1 MRMKRKATP
10 VVALTAVALALTAC
24 AQSNREGGGEAS
36 GDTGGGAASDTFT
49 FGAAGAPK
57 LFDPFYATD
66 GETFRVSRQIFQNLV
81 GIKPGTAEIVPEL
94 AEKWEPTPDGKTWTF
109 TLAKD
114 IKFTDGTPFN
124 AEAVCKNFERMFDQ
138 NEAGQAAAEYWADNM
153 GAFKNDAANSLYQGC
168 EVKDD
173 STVVLKVAR
182 PTSKFP
188 AMLSLTS
195 FSMQSPTAMDKGKA
209 NDVQKAGEGFTYPE
223 YSWNPVGTGPYKLE
237 KYDEANKTV
246 TLVRND
252 DFSGEKA
259 KTKKIIFKIIP
270 DESTRR
276 QELQAG
282 SIDGYDLPN
291 PVDWKGLKDAG
302 NNVMV
307 RPAFN
312 ILYLGLTPEAG
323 NAKLKDLKVRQA
335 LYYAIN
341 RDQLVQ
347 TQLPEGATVA
357 TQFMPDTVSGYNKDL
372 KPYPYDPDKAKALL
386 KEAGAEGMTLKF
398 AYPSEVTRPYM
409 PDPQKIY
416 DAIKTN
422 YEEVGIKV
430 ETDVKPWNGGYLDN
444 VSAGKYDAYL
454 LGWTGD
460 YDSADNFIGT
470 FFGNLESNRFGTKMQ
485 SFGKEL
491 SDELAKADSI
501 VDADERKTAY
511 ETLNKRIMEEWL
523 PGLAISHSPPA
534 IVVSKNVEGLVAS
547 PLTAEEFDTVVVK
560 K

>member
-1 MRMKRKATP
+1 MKTKRKAAP

-24 AQSNREGGGEAS
+24 AQSSREGGGS
-36 GDTGGGAASDTFT
+36 DGGGADTKDIFT

-57 LFDPFYATD
+57 VFDPFYATD
-66 GETFRVSRQIFQNLV
+66 GETFRVTRQIFQNLI
-81 GIKPGTAEIVPEL
+81 GIKPGTAEIAPEL
-94 AEKWEPTPDGKTWTF
+94 AEKWEPSPDGKTWTF
-109 TLAKD
+109 TLVKGV
-114 IKFTDGTPFN
+114 KFTDGTPFN
-124 AEAVCKNFERMFDQ
+124 ADAVCKNFERMFDQ
-138 NEAGQAAAEYWADNM
+138 NDAGQVAAQYWSDNM
-153 GAFKNDAANSLYQGC
+153 GSFKDDAANSLYQGC

-173 STVVLKVAR
+173 ATVVIKVAR
-182 PTSKFP
+182 ATSKFP
-188 AMLSLTS
+188 AMLSLS
-195 FSMQSPTAMDKGKA
+195 AFAMQSPTAMDKGKA
-209 NDVQKAGEGFTYPE
+209 NDVKKAGEGFTYPE
-223 YSWNPVGTGPYKLE
+223 YSRNPVGSGPYKLE

-252 DFSGEKA
+252 DYSGEKA
-259 KTKKIIFKIIP
+259 KTKTLIFKIIP

-291 PVDWKGLKDAG
+291 PVDWKGLKDDG

-312 ILYLGLTPEAG
+312 ILYLGLNPKAG
-323 NAKLKDLKVRQA
+323 NAKLKDFRVRQA
-335 LYYAIN
+335 LYYALN

-372 KPYPYDPDKAKALL
+372 KPYPYDVEKAKSLL

-398 AYPSEVTRPYM
+398 AYPSEVSRPYM

-416 DAIKTN
+416 DAMKTN
-422 YEEVGIKV
+422 FEAAGIKV
-430 ETDVKPWNGGYLDN
+430 QTDVKPWNGGYLDN
-444 VSAGKYDAYL
+444 VDAGRYDAYL

-460 YDSADNFIGT
+460 FDSPDNFIGT
-470 FFGNLESNRFGTKMQ
+470 FFGNLETNRFGTSVQ
-485 SFGKEL
+485 SFGKQL
-491 SDELAKADSI
+491 SDELAKADGI
-501 VDADERKTAY
+501 VDEAERKEAY
-511 ETLNKRIMEEWL
+511 EKLNAKIMEDWL

-534 IVVSKNVEGLVAS
+534 IVVSKKVEGLVPS
-547 PLTAEEFDTVVVK
+547 PLTVEEFDTVTVK

>member
-1 MRMKRKATP
+1 MKTKRKAAP

-24 AQSNREGGGEAS
+24 AQSSREGGGS
-36 GDTGGGAASDTFT
+36 DGGGADTKDIFT

-57 LFDPFYATD
+57 VFDPFYAAD
-66 GETFRVSRQIFQNLV
+66 GETFRVTRQIFQNLI
-81 GIKPGTAEIVPEL
+81 GIKPGTAEIAPEL
-94 AEKWEPTPDGKTWTF
+94 AEKWEPSPDGKTWTF
-109 TLAKD
+109 TLVKGV
-114 IKFTDGTPFN
+114 KFTDGTPFN
-124 AEAVCKNFERMFDQ
+124 ADAVCKNFERMFDQ
-138 NEAGQAAAEYWADNM
+138 NDAGQVAAQYWSDNM
-153 GAFKNDAANSLYQGC
+153 GSFKDDAANSLYQGC

-173 STVVLKVAR
+173 ATVVIKVAR
-182 PTSKFP
+182 ATSKFP
-188 AMLSLTS
+188 ALLSLTS

-209 NDVQKAGEGFTYPE
+209 NDVKKAGEGFTYPE
-223 YSWNPVGTGPYKLE
+223 YSRNPVGSGPYKLE

-252 DFSGEKA
+252 DYSGEKA
-259 KTKKIIFKIIP
+259 KTKTLIFKIIP

-291 PVDWKGLKDAG
+291 PVDWKGLKDDG

-312 ILYLGLTPEAG
+312 ILYLGLNPKAG
-323 NAKLKDLKVRQA
+323 NAKLKDFRVRQA
-335 LYYAIN
+335 LYYALN

-357 TQFMPDTVSGYNKDL
+357 TQFMPDTVTGYNKDL
-372 KPYPYDPDKAKALL
+372 KPYPYDVEKAKSLL

-398 AYPSEVTRPYM
+398 AYPSEVSRPYM

-416 DAIKTN
+416 DAMKTN
-422 YEEVGIKV
+422 FEAAGIKV
-430 ETDVKPWNGGYLDN
+430 QTDVKPWNGGYLDN
-444 VSAGKYDAYL
+444 VDAGRYDAYL

-460 YDSADNFIGT
+460 FDSPDNFIGT
-470 FFGNLESNRFGTKMQ
+470 FFGNLETNRFGTSVQ
-485 SFGKEL
+485 SFGKQL
-491 SDELAKADSI
+491 SDELAKADGI
-501 VDADERKTAY
+501 VDEAERKEAY
-511 ETLNKRIMEEWL
+511 EKLNAQIMEDWL

-534 IVVSKNVEGLVAS
+534 IVVSKKVEGLVPS
-547 PLTAEEFDTVVVK
+547 PLTVEEFDTVTVK

>member
-1 MRMKRKATP
+1 MKTKRKAAP

-24 AQSNREGGGEAS
+24 AQSSREGGGS
-36 GDTGGGAASDTFT
+36 DGGGADTKDIFT

-57 LFDPFYATD
+57 VFDPFYAAD
-66 GETFRVSRQIFQNLV
+66 GETFRVTRQIFQYLV
-81 GIKPGTAEIVPEL
+81 GTKPGTAEIAPEL
-94 AEKWEPTPDGKTWTF
+94 AEKWEPSPDGKTWTF
-109 TLAKD
+109 TLVKGV
-114 IKFTDGTPFN
+114 KFTDGTPFN
-124 AEAVCKNFERMFDQ
+124 ADAVCKNFERMFDQ
-138 NEAGQAAAEYWADNM
+138 NDAGQVAAQYWSDNM
-153 GAFKNDAANSLYQGC
+153 GSFKDDAANSLYQGC

-173 STVVLKVAR
+173 ATVVIKVAR
-182 PTSKFP
+182 ATSKFP
-188 AMLSLTS
+188 AMLSLS
-195 FSMQSPTAMDKGKA
+195 AFAMQSPTAMDKGKA
-209 NDVQKAGEGFTYPE
+209 NDVKKAGEGFTYPE
-223 YSWNPVGTGPYKLE
+223 YSRNPVGSGPYKLE

-252 DFSGEKA
+252 DYSGEKA
-259 KTKKIIFKIIP
+259 KTKTLIFKIIP

-291 PVDWKGLKDAG
+291 PVDWKGLKDDG

-312 ILYLGLTPEAG
+312 ILYLGLNPKAG
-323 NAKLKDLKVRQA
+323 NAKLKDFRVRQA
-335 LYYAIN
+335 LYYALN

-357 TQFMPDTVSGYNKDL
+357 TQFMPDTVTGYNKDL
-372 KPYPYDPDKAKALL
+372 KPYPYDVEKAKSLL

-398 AYPSEVTRPYM
+398 AYPSEVSRPYM

-416 DAIKTN
+416 DAMKTN
-422 YEEVGIKV
+422 FEAAGIKV
-430 ETDVKPWNGGYLDN
+430 QTDVKPWNGGYLDN
-444 VSAGKYDAYL
+444 VDAGRYDAYL

-460 YDSADNFIGT
+460 FDSPDNFIGT
-470 FFGNLESNRFGTKMQ
+470 FFGNLETNRFGTSVQ
-485 SFGKEL
+485 SFGKQL
-491 SDELAKADSI
+491 SDELAKADGI
-501 VDADERKTAY
+501 VDEAERKEAY
-511 ETLNKRIMEEWL
+511 EKLNAKIMEDWL

-534 IVVSKNVEGLVAS
+534 IVVSKKVEGLVPS
-547 PLTAEEFDTVVVK
+547 PLTAEEFDTVTVK